1 MWMQEDIKI
10 ENCSQGPFAH
20 TKIIVALQGTILLRN
35 FMYLNSNKKKL
46 ALFSIKII
54 PEIDQ

>member
-1 MWMQEDIKI
+1 MQEDMKI
-10 ENCSQGPFAH
+10 ENCSQGPFAN